1 MHRRMRAS
9 STDLTTTEFNDGLR
23 VCDRLVRFLESV
35 QIGRRSALATVRIT
49 SRDVML
55 VKLFSSV
62 DERTIW
68 PLSIRQRREQEAE
81 HMSPCILME
90 HVERGLHGLFVRL
103 L

>member
-1 MHRRMRAS
+1 MSAS

-35 QIGRRSALATVRIT
+35 QIGRRSALETVRIT

-62 DERTIW
+62 DEYTIW
-68 PLSIRQRREQEAE
+68 PLCIWQGREQEAE

-90 HVERGLHGLFVRL
+90 LLKHGLNGLFGGL
-103 L
+103 M